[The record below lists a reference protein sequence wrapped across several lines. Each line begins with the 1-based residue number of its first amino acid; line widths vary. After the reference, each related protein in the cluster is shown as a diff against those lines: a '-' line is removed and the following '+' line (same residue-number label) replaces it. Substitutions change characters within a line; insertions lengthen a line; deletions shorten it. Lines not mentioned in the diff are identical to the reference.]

1 MYNIFDKLKNY
12 SDSDYYA
19 FHMPGHKRNLDL
31 MDGTSPYRID
41 ITEIDGFDDLH
52 HAEGILKEAQERAAR
67 VYRADET
74 HFLVNGSTVG
84 ILSAILG
91 TTEKG
96 DSILVARNCHKS
108 VYHAIY
114 LNELDPVYLY
124 PKFDTELGLSTEIDA
139 EDVRKAL
146 EEHPEIRAVM
156 IVSPT
161 YDGVVSDIEKI
172 AEIVHEAGCPLI
184 VDEAHGAH
192 FGFDPYFPKSA
203 NVYGADLVINSLH
216 KTLPALT
223 QTALL
228 HVNGERVN
236 HRKVKRYLDM
246 LQTSSP
252 SYILMASIDACIHL
266 LEETQRQ
273 KQTQIQ
279 SQIQTGMK
287 RSESDTDEEQI
298 RQKGDMRNI
307 FREYASHIDILRKE
321 LKALKHLKIIET
333 ENTDRYDRSKF
344 VISVKHAPMSSHELY
359 ETLLQKY
366 HLQMEMLAGTYV
378 LAMTTVGDTQEGL
391 NRLRDALLEIDK
403 EIETKIDTE
412 LLAKIEPEDGNL
424 NQAKSAQQIRPA
436 TIDTDL
442 PLSGRQPSL
451 EKVWTIAEAVNR
463 RDKML
468 NQSHQK
474 DSEDILYFVNPGK
487 MEKHSFADSA
497 GCISLEYAY
506 LYPPGSPLIV
516 PGERITQE
524 AVEILHWYKE
534 HDFSIEGLQS
544 EDGIEVWIDG

>member
-1 MYNIFDKLKNY
+1 MNNIFDKLKVY

-52 HAEGILKEAQERAAR
+52 HAEGILRDAQERAAR
-67 VYRADET
+67 VYHADET

-124 PKFDTELGLSTEIDA
+124 PKFDTEQGLSTEIDA
-139 EDVRKAL
+139 ADVQKAL
-146 EEHPEIRAVM
+146 EEHPKIRAVM

-172 AEIVHEAGCPLI
+172 AEIVHAKGCPLI

-203 NVYGADLVINSLH
+203 NIYGADLVINSLH

-228 HVNGERVN
+228 HVNGNMVN
-236 HRKVKRYLDM
+236 RRKVKQYLDM

-252 SYILMASIDACIHL
+252 SYILMASIDACIGM
-266 LEETQRQ
+266 LEETLE
-273 KQTQIQ
+273 TQ
-279 SQIQTGMK
+279 SDA
-287 RSESDTDEEQI
+287 RSDY
-298 RQKGDMRNI
+298 KYKNI
-307 FREYASHIDILRKE
+307 FSEYANRIEALRKD
-321 LKALKHLKIIET
+321 LKRLKYLKIIQT
-333 ENTDRYDRSKF
+333 DNTDRYDRSKF

-359 ETLLQKY
+359 EILLHRY

-391 NRLRDALLEIDK
+391 ERLRDALLEIDK
-403 EIETKIDTE
+403 EIDTKQ
-412 LLAKIEPEDGNL
+412 G
-424 NQAKSAQQIRPA
+424 RPA
-436 TIDTDL
+436 AIETDL
-442 PLSGRQPSL
+442 PLSGRQPAL

-463 RDKML
+463 RDKI
-468 NQSHQK
+468 QK
-474 DSEDILYFVNPGK
+474 RSFEDSI
-487 MEKHSFADSA
+487 
-497 GCISLEYAY
+497 GCISVEYAY

-516 PGERITQE
+516 PGERITKE
-524 AVEILHWYKE
+524 AVEILHWYQE